1 MNLKEYYKELLNE
14 AYAAK
19 TQRLARA
26 RSSARMAAKG
36 QTYRGVANTSAAAE
50 AADRDYLSADA
61 GRMRSVRRRSATT
74 DTIRDAAVALA
85 PTPSD
90 RADAEN
96 EAVARLRSR
105 GLAGGAP
112 ELRAAALA
120 GRRPSGPNLRAL
132 IAKARQMYD
141 GVEPI

>member
-1 MNLKEYYKELLNE
+1 MNLKEYYKALLNE

-19 TQRLARA
+19 TQRRRRRADRLKLAA
-26 RSSARMAAKG
+26 QG
-36 QTYRGVANTSAAAE
+36 ETYRGVANSSAASAAARQDYFN
-50 AADRDYLSADA
+50 ADM
-61 GRMRSVRRRSATT
+61 GRGRSVRRRAATP

-90 RADAEN
+90 RAAAED

-112 ELRAAALA
+112 ELRDAALA
-120 GRRPSGPNLRAL
+120 GRRPSGPTLRAL
-132 IAKARQMYD
+132 ISKARQMYA

>member
-1 MNLKEYYKELLNE
+1 MNLKEYYKALLNE

-19 TQRLARA
+19 TQRRMRA
-26 RSSARMAAKG
+26 RSSARMAAQG
-36 QTYRGVANTSAAAE
+36 QTYRGVANSSAAYA

-61 GRMRSVRRRSATT
+61 GRMRSVRRRAATP
-74 DTIRDAAVALA
+74 DTVRDAAVALA

-90 RADAEN
+90 RARAES

-120 GRRPSGPNLRAL
+120 GKRPSGPNLRAL
-132 IAKARQMYD
+132 ISKARQMYA

>member
-1 MNLKEYYKELLNE
+1 MNLKEYYKALLNE

-19 TQRLARA
+19 TKRRMRA
-26 RSSARMAAKG
+26 MHGAQDAAKG
-36 QTYRGVANTSAAAE
+36 QTYRGVANSSAASAAA
-50 AADRDYLSADA
+50 RQDYLSADE
-61 GRMRSVRRRSATT
+61 GRMRSVRRRAATP
-74 DTIRDAAVALA
+74 DTVRDAAVALA
-85 PTPSD
+85 STPSG
-90 RADAEN
+90 RAAAEN

-120 GRRPSGPNLRAL
+120 GKRPSGPNLRAL
-132 IAKARQMYD
+132 ISKARQMYG

>member
-1 MNLKEYYKELLNE
+1 MNLKEYYKALLNE

-19 TQRLARA
+19 TQRRLRA
-26 RSSARMAAKG
+26 MLGAQDAAKG
-36 QTYRGVANTSAAAE
+36 QTYRGVANRSAASAAAWQ
-50 AADRDYLSADA
+50 DYKSADE
-61 GRMRSVRRRSATT
+61 GRMRSVRRRAATP

-85 PTPSD
+85 STPRG
-90 RADAEN
+90 RAAAEN

-105 GLAGGAP
+105 GHAGGAP

-120 GRRPSGPNLRAL
+120 GKRPSGPNLRAL
-132 IAKARQMYD
+132 ISKARQMYG